1 MKKPVLFALAVALA
15 PLSAQAG
22 GGVSI
27 SVSTPEFGFRIGA
40 PFFHG
45 APVFV
50 PAPVVV
56 AAPVYAPAPVFM
68 PPPPVFVP
76 APVFVPPPRVIVPAP
91 VVLPPRVV
99 YRAPVLVVPR
109 YAAPR
114 HRTAPPYTVYPRGR
128 GYDYDD
134 HGEQQARYRVP
145 PGQARHGMLVAK
157 GKARY
162 D

>member
-76 APVFVPPPRVIVPAP
+76 APD
-91 VVLPPRVV
+91 
-99 YRAPVLVVPR
+99 
-109 YAAPR
+109 
-114 HRTAPPYTVYPRGR
+114 
-128 GYDYDD
+128 YDYDD
-134 HGEQQARYRVP
+134 HGERPARYRVP